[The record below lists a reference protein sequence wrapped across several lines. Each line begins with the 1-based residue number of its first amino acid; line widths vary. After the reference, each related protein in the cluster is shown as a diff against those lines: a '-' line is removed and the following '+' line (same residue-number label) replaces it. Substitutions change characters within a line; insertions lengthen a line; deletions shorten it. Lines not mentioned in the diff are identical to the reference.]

1 MTEPHSYGQTY
12 GGTILAPLQGGGA
25 PAATRRLDRRL
36 LVVVVAVAALLA
48 GTAGAW
54 AAGIGPFSSSASP
67 APSPAA
73 PAAATAFESLPAAQ
87 ILAAS
92 VAAAKATGSV
102 HLVVRIVEPGHPT
115 LGYTMDA
122 GTASGL
128 QIISGGTTSAEIRVV
143 GTVVYLK
150 ASDAFLRQPVLSM
163 TAATAARMAGRWIR
177 VRPGEP
183 AYSALADGVTFE
195 SALGQLTV
203 GLTGTLSKATV
214 KTLTGRTLVRLCAS
228 PTTGPA
234 SCVYVDPSSH
244 LVDHATATVAG
255 TGETVTASLWG
266 ERVAVAAPA
275 STPDLATLHH

>member
-1 MTEPHSYGQTY
+1 MTEPHSYGQSY
-12 GGTILAPLQGGGA
+12 GSTILAPLEGGGA
-25 PAATRRLDRRL
+25 PAATRRLDRRV
-36 LVVVVAVAALLA
+36 LVVGVAVAALLA

-54 AAGIGPFSSSASP
+54 AAGIGPFSSSPSTGP
-67 APSPAA
+67 APAA

-92 VAAAKATGSV
+92 VAAAKAAGSV

-128 QIISGGTTSAEIRVV
+128 QIISGGSTSAEIRVV
-143 GTVVYLK
+143 SGVVYLK

-163 TAATAARMAGRWIR
+163 PAATAARMTGRWIR
-177 VRPGEP
+177 VRTGEP
-183 AYSALADGVTFE
+183 AYSALADGVTFA
-195 SALGQLTV
+195 SALGQVTA

-214 KTLTGRTLVRLCAS
+214 ETLTGRALVRVCAS

-234 SCVYVDPSSH
+234 SCVYVDPISH
-244 LVDHATATVAG
+244 LVDHGTATVAG
-255 TGETVTASLWG
+255 AGEIVTASLWG
-266 ERVAVAAPA
+266 ERVAVAAPSSA
-275 STPDLATLHH
+275 PDLASLHH

>member
-1 MTEPHSYGQTY
+1 MTEPHSYGHSY
-12 GGTILAPLQGGGA
+12 GSTILAPLGGGGA
-25 PAATRRLDRRL
+25 PAATRRFDRRL
-36 LVVVVAVAALLA
+36 LVVGVTVAALLA

-54 AAGIGPFSSSASP
+54 AAGVGPFSSSPSTAP
-67 APSPAA
+67 APAA
-73 PAAATAFESLPAAQ
+73 PAAATLFESLPAAQ

-92 VAAAKATGSV
+92 VSAAKGAGSV

-128 QIISGGTTSAEIRVV
+128 QLINGGSTTAEIRVV

-183 AYSALADGVTFE
+183 AYSALADGVTFA
-195 SALGQLTV
+195 SAMGQLTA
-203 GLTGTLSKATV
+203 GIKGTLSKATV
-214 KTLTGRTLVRLCAS
+214 KTLTGRTLVRVCAS
-228 PTTGPA
+228 ATAGPA
-234 SCVYVDPSSH
+234 ACLYVDPISH

-255 TGETVTASLWG
+255 AGETVTASLWG
-266 ERVAVAAPA
+266 ERVAIAAPTA
-275 STPDLATLHH
+275 APDLATLHH